1 MHKHASYIY
10 YIYIY
15 IYAQYMHNMLKY
27 AKNMQ
32 TNYMHIMQKIHMHKY
47 AQTKYAQICTSKY
60 A

>member
-1 MHKHASYIY
+1 
-10 YIYIY
+10 
-15 IYAQYMHNMLKY
+15 MHNMLKY